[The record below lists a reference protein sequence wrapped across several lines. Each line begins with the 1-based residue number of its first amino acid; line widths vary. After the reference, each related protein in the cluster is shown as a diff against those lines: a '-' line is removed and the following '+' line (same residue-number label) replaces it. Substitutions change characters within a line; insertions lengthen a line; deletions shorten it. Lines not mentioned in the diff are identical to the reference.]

1 MKRFKKFFSVMFA
14 TIIVMSVFTAV
25 PFTASAAADSSEI
38 TDTASCDSGED
49 NVSFDVPVMSLVPF
63 PDFTMDEV
71 NVSFDFTVK

>member
-38 TDTASCDSGED
+38 TDTASCD
-49 NVSFDVPVMSLVPF
+49 
-63 PDFTMDEV
+63 
-71 NVSFDFTVK
+71 